1 MNVRKNITALSF
13 AALFVAASALPIQA
27 YTLLSPTRRWKTT
40 PVTVKVNT
48 TGNASITDSDNGVTA
63 VVGAIKAWGIISS
76 STTSGDAVRGT
87 APSII
92 MLHDNGHI
100 CTGSCLAA
108 TLTGYYHQEGSAY
121 YIDDADIYTNQRFD
135 YTSSRESDG
144 CSGEYDI
151 DGIMTHEVGHV
162 IGLGHSTVS
171 GATMYPSVGA
181 CDFGPRTLSSDDTA
195 GKNALYK

>member
-1 MNVRKNITALSF
+1 MKRAITLTIAIILL
-13 AALFVAASALPIQA
+13 AAAAAPMYG
-27 YTLLSPTRRWKTT
+27 YTLLSPTRRWKST
-40 PVTVKVNT
+40 PVTVLVNKA
-48 TGNASITDSDNGVTA
+48 GNSTITDSDGGVTA
-63 VVGAIKAWGIISS
+63 VAGAIKAWGIVSS
-76 STTSGDAVRGT
+76 GSTTSSAVNGQ

-92 MLHDNGHI
+92 MLNTNGHV

-121 YIDDADIYTNQRFD
+121 YIDDADVYTNQRYD
-135 YTSSRESDG
+135 YTSSREGDG

-162 IGLGHSTVS
+162 IGLGHSNVQ
-171 GATMYPSVGA
+171 GATMYPSVAA
-181 CDFGPRTLSSDDTA
+181 CDFGNRTLSSDDTA